1 MTQKKQ
7 NNAALWESVRDVN
20 ETDERGR
27 TLLYVACRKGDAHF
41 ARRALELSSGDT
53 VNFTNVAGKHALYAA
68 AAGGDEHVVELVVK
82 AGAALEKKDRQ
93 GRGAL
98 WAACYHLRP
107 NAVARL
113 LCLGADPNARDYDGT
128 TPLIAAAA
136 AEGGGDERRNGK
148 TTSRLRLKR
157 ARETTTAA
165 LTFSD
170 PESLDLEARE
180 RLTGCTALWAA
191 CASGSVGVALEL
203 IAAGADVDAKNAHG
217 RTPLLAAALGGHCE
231 IALALAAAGADV
243 DAADDDGE
251 TPLYAAAFEN
261 HPATV
266 AALVASG
273 ADVDGGEPETAE
285 AAETEATEAKRA
297 SRRVA
302 GEVSK
307 NENENENENENDVP
321 RDATL
326 RVTVRRPPPL
336 VGACWR
342 GNAAAVAALL
352 SDGPGF
358 RPDLERVTSDGRT
371 ALTASCWRGNHAC
384 ARLLLAAGAEVDH
397 ADADG
402 RTALWAAAR
411 AGDSMSISLC
421 VERGG
426 DVDKKDA
433 RRDAFSAGAGVAT
446 CTPLFAAVWQEEHDA
461 VRALL
466 AAGADPREGDG
477 EGRAPLSLVDRGSAD
492 HTENTRRIREM
503 LLDAVAK
510 VEKSEKA
517 ARSVSTVSAETFA
530 DSGNGDDDGG
540 DERRISA
547 LEEARAL
554 RLERA
559 DAQARRAAA
568 WVRKREARARA
579 ADEQALEEE
588 EDEDEDDSDREEGS
602 APDAS
607 AGFESGADDD
617 FATGAVSS
625 ARANEERRSVSG
637 GCDAEI
643 MKASRR
649 ARVSLAL
656 RRRAARGAKRVARA
670 LAAFRDASRAARD
683 AERRST
689 VMLRPADVEAREVS
703 EPPAVVD
710 VAKSSASSSAEK
722 RKKTPNVSA
731 VSGSARRRA
740 GAEKHSTPAPSPEEV
755 ARLVALA
762 DDTRVAARRALH
774 ARAFEIRNSLA
785 DLPDALERLR
795 ARAATEAPAE
805 ETKYSVRDGRDARRS
820 KPGVAKRLSAFASA
834 RSSRTRSSIGS
845 FVDFDASDEDD
856 GAFNGRARV
865 ESRATAAVLG
875 SE

>member
-1 MTQKKQ
+1 
-7 NNAALWESVRDVN
+7 
-20 ETDERGR
+20 
-27 TLLYVACRKGDAHF
+27 
-41 ARRALELSSGDT
+41 
-53 VNFTNVAGKHALYAA
+53 
-68 AAGGDEHVVELVVK
+68 
-82 AGAALEKKDRQ
+82 
-93 GRGAL
+93 
-98 WAACYHLRP
+98 
-107 NAVARL
+107 
-113 LCLGADPNARDYDGT
+113 
-128 TPLIAAAA
+128 
-136 AEGGGDERRNGK
+136 
-148 TTSRLRLKR
+148 
-157 ARETTTAA
+157 
-165 LTFSD
+165 
-170 PESLDLEARE
+170 
-180 RLTGCTALWAA
+180 
-191 CASGSVGVALEL
+191 
-203 IAAGADVDAKNAHG
+203 
-217 RTPLLAAALGGHCE
+217 
-231 IALALAAAGADV
+231 
-243 DAADDDGE
+243 
-251 TPLYAAAFEN
+251 
-261 HPATV
+261 
-266 AALVASG
+266 
-273 ADVDGGEPETAE
+273 
-285 AAETEATEAKRA
+285 
-297 SRRVA
+297 
-302 GEVSK
+302 
-307 NENENENENENDVP
+307 
-321 RDATL
+321 
-326 RVTVRRPPPL
+326 
-336 VGACWR
+336 
-342 GNAAAVAALL
+342 
-352 SDGPGF
+352 
-358 RPDLERVTSDGRT
+358 
-371 ALTASCWRGNHAC
+371 
-384 ARLLLAAGAEVDH
+384 
-397 ADADG
+397 
-402 RTALWAAAR
+402 
-411 AGDSMSISLC
+411 MSISLC

-461 VRALL
+461 VRSLL

-477 EGRAPLSLVDRGSAD
+477 EGRSPLSLVDRGSAD

-517 ARSVSTVSAETFA
+517 ARSVSLGAETFG
-530 DSGNGDDDGG
+530 DSGNGDETSGG
-540 DERRISA
+540 DDRRISA

-579 ADEQALEEE
+579 AETQALEEE

-602 APDAS
+602 APDAFLS
-607 AGFESGADDD
+607 EGFESGADDD

-625 ARANEERRSVSG
+625 ARANEERRSLSG
-637 GCDAEI
+637 GSDAEI
-643 MKASRR
+643 VNASRR

-656 RRRAARGAKRVARA
+656 RRRAARGAKRVANA

-703 EPPAVVD
+703 EPLAVVG

-731 VSGSARRRA
+731 VSGSARRR
-740 GAEKHSTPAPSPEEV
+740 GAEKHSEPAPSPTEV

-795 ARAATEAPAE
+795 ARAVSPEAPAE
-805 ETKYSVRDGRDARRS
+805 ETKYSLPRDGRDARRS
-820 KPGVAKRLSAFASA
+820 KPGVAKRFSAFASS

>member
-1 MTQKKQ
+1 
-7 NNAALWESVRDVN
+7 
-20 ETDERGR
+20 
-27 TLLYVACRKGDAHF
+27 
-41 ARRALELSSGDT
+41 
-53 VNFTNVAGKHALYAA
+53 
-68 AAGGDEHVVELVVK
+68 
-82 AGAALEKKDRQ
+82 
-93 GRGAL
+93 
-98 WAACYHLRP
+98 
-107 NAVARL
+107 
-113 LCLGADPNARDYDGT
+113 
-128 TPLIAAAA
+128 
-136 AEGGGDERRNGK
+136 
-148 TTSRLRLKR
+148 
-157 ARETTTAA
+157 
-165 LTFSD
+165 
-170 PESLDLEARE
+170 
-180 RLTGCTALWAA
+180 
-191 CASGSVGVALEL
+191 
-203 IAAGADVDAKNAHG
+203 
-217 RTPLLAAALGGHCE
+217 
-231 IALALAAAGADV
+231 
-243 DAADDDGE
+243 
-251 TPLYAAAFEN
+251 
-261 HPATV
+261 
-266 AALVASG
+266 
-273 ADVDGGEPETAE
+273 
-285 AAETEATEAKRA
+285 
-297 SRRVA
+297 
-302 GEVSK
+302 
-307 NENENENENENDVP
+307 
-321 RDATL
+321 
-326 RVTVRRPPPL
+326 
-336 VGACWR
+336 
-342 GNAAAVAALL
+342 
-352 SDGPGF
+352 
-358 RPDLERVTSDGRT
+358 
-371 ALTASCWRGNHAC
+371 
-384 ARLLLAAGAEVDH
+384 LLLAAGAEVDH

-517 ARSVSTVSAETFA
+517 ARSVSMGAETFG
-530 DSGNGDDDGG
+530 DSGNGDETSGG

-579 ADEQALEEE
+579 AETQALEEE

-602 APDAS
+602 APDAFLS
-607 AGFESGADDD
+607 EGFESGADDD

-625 ARANEERRSVSG
+625 ARANEERRSLSG
-637 GCDAEI
+637 GSDAEI
-643 MKASRR
+643 VNASRR

-656 RRRAARGAKRVARA
+656 RRRAARGAKRVANA

-689 VMLRPADVEAREVS
+689 VMLRPADVEAREVETS
-703 EPPAVVD
+703 PPAVVG

-731 VSGSARRRA
+731 GSGSARSRR
-740 GAEKHSTPAPSPEEV
+740 GAEKHSEPAPSPTEV
-755 ARLVALA
+755 SRLVALA
-762 DDTRVAARRALH
+762 DDARVALRRALH

-795 ARAATEAPAE
+795 ARAVSPEARETE
-805 ETKYSVRDGRDARRS
+805 ETKYSLPRDGRDARRS

-834 RSSRTRSSIGS
+834 RSSRRSRSSIGS
-845 FVDFDASDEDD
+845 FPDFDGSDEDD

>member
-1 MTQKKQ
+1 
-7 NNAALWESVRDVN
+7 VRDVN

-157 ARETTTAA
+157 ARQTTTAA

-231 IALALAAAGADV
+231 IALALVAAGADV

-297 SRRVA
+297 SRRMA

-307 NENENENENENDVP
+307 NENENENENDVP

-326 RVTVRRPPPL
+326 RVTIRRPPPL

-517 ARSVSTVSAETFA
+517 ARSASAGAETFG
-530 DSGNGDDDGG
+530 DSGNGDETSGG

-607 AGFESGADDD
+607 GGFESGADDD

-625 ARANEERRSVSG
+625 ARANEERRSLSKG
-637 GCDAEI
+637 SDAEI
-643 MKASRR
+643 VKASRR

-703 EPPAVVD
+703 EPPAVVG

-731 VSGSARRRA
+731 VSGSARRR
-740 GAEKHSTPAPSPEEV
+740 GAEKHSEPAPSPEEV
-755 ARLVALA
+755 SRLVALA

-795 ARAATEAPAE
+795 ARAATSPSPAE
-805 ETKYSVRDGRDARRS
+805 DDGNARDGRDARRS

-845 FVDFDASDEDD
+845 FPDFDASDEDD